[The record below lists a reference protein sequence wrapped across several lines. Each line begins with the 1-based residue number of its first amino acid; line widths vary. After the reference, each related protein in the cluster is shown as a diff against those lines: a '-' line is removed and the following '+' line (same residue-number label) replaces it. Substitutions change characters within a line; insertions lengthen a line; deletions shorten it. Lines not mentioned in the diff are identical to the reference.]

1 MILVV
6 AEKPSV
12 AATIATVLGATQK
25 GVNYI
30 YNDKYIVSWCL
41 GHLVTLDDPDMYDKN
56 MRNGNLKTYLSFP
69 ISGHLQ
75 LTKLQNHNFM
85 C

>member
-30 YNDKYIVSWCL
+30 YNEIGRAHV
-41 GHLVTLDDPDMYDKN
+41 
-56 MRNGNLKTYLSFP
+56 
-69 ISGHLQ
+69 
-75 LTKLQNHNFM
+75 
-85 C
+85 

>member
-25 GVNYI
+25 VLITYI
-30 YNDKYIVSWCL
+30 MIN
-41 GHLVTLDDPDMYDKN
+41 TL
-56 MRNGNLKTYLSFP
+56 
-69 ISGHLQ
+69 
-75 LTKLQNHNFM
+75 
-85 C
+85 